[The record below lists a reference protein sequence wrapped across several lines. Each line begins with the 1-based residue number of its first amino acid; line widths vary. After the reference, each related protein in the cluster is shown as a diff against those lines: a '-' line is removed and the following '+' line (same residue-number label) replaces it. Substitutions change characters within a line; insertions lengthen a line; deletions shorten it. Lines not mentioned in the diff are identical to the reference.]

1 MSDKKKVPTKITDR
15 RMNTPTPPKNS
26 KNPEGPR
33 MSITPRSA
41 AAPVPQKL
49 SSEKQL
55 HHFEAGMKLFHAR
68 KFKDA
73 RESLLLA
80 VEGPERD
87 VAHRAQ
93 LHAKMCEQR
102 LQQPAVNLRT
112 AEEHYNYGVALL
124 NTRKTEEARSHL
136 NRALEMSPETDYI
149 HYALALAHALAGEQT
164 GAIEHLKRAI
174 ELEPKNRLMA
184 RQDTDF
190 GPIAGQPLFQ
200 ALLYPE
206 KKSW

>member
-1 MSDKKKVPTKITDR
+1 MSEKKKVPTKITDR
-15 RMNTPTPPKNS
+15 RMDTPTPSKNS

-33 MSITPRSA
+33 MAVAPRSGSA
-41 AAPVPQKL
+41 AAPQKL
-49 SSEKQL
+49 TSENQL
-55 HHFEAGMKLFHAR
+55 THFEAGMKLFHAR

-80 VEGPERD
+80 AEGPERD

-93 LHAKMCEQR
+93 LHANMCEQR
-102 LQQPAVNLRT
+102 LQQPSLNLRT

-124 NTRKTEEARSHL
+124 NTHKSEEARTHL
-136 NRALEMSPETDYI
+136 NRALEMSPESDYV
-149 HYALALAHALAGEQT
+149 HYALALACAMSGEPT
-164 GAIEHLKRAI
+164 GAIEHLRRAI

-190 GPIAGQPLFQ
+190 GPLTAQPTFQ

>member
-1 MSDKKKVPTKITDR
+1 MSDKKKVPPKITDR
-15 RMNTPTPPKNS
+15 RMNTPTPSKNS

-33 MSITPRSA
+33 VVAGSKPG
-41 AAPVPQKL
+41 AAPASQKL

-55 HHFEAGMKLFHAR
+55 QYFEAGIKLFHAR
-68 KFKDA
+68 KFKEA
-73 RESLLLA
+73 RESLVLA
-80 VEGPERD
+80 TEGPERD

-93 LHAKMCEQR
+93 LHTKMCDQR
-102 LQQPAVNLRT
+102 LQQPAVNLQT

-136 NRALEMSPETDYI
+136 IRALEMAPESDYI
-149 HYALALAHALAGEQT
+149 HYALALAHAISGEPS
-164 GAIEHLKRAI
+164 GAIEHLRRAI

-190 GPIAGQPLFQ
+190 GSLASQPTFQ

>member
-1 MSDKKKVPTKITDR
+1 MSEKKKVPAKIDDR
-15 RMNTPTPPKNS
+15 RMDTPIPPKNS

-33 MSITPRSA
+33 MAIAPRA
-41 AAPVPQKL
+41 AIAPQKVT
-49 SSEKQL
+49 SEKQL

-68 KFKDA
+68 KFKEA
-73 RESLLLA
+73 RETLLLA
-80 VEGPERD
+80 TEGTERD
-87 VAHRAQ
+87 VAHRAR
-93 LHAKMCEQR
+93 LHATMCEQR

-124 NTRKTEEARSHL
+124 NTRKTEDARSHL
-136 NRALEMSPETDYI
+136 NRALELAPESDYI
-149 HYALALAHALAGEQT
+149 HYALALAHAMAGELN
-164 GAIEHLKRAI
+164 GALEHLKRAI

-184 RQDTDF
+184 RQDADF
-190 GPIAGQPLFQ
+190 GPLTGQPMFQ

>member
-1 MSDKKKVPTKITDR
+1 MSEKKKVPTRITDR
-15 RMNTPTPPKNS
+15 RMDTPIPSKNS
-26 KNPEGPR
+26 KNPEGSRMAIAPR
-33 MSITPRSA
+33 TGA
-41 AAPVPQKL
+41 AAASQKPT
-49 SSEKQL
+49 SENQL
-55 HHFEAGMKLFHAR
+55 RHFEAGMKFFHAR
-68 KFKDA
+68 KFTEA

-80 VEGPERD
+80 AEGPERD
-87 VAHRAQ
+87 VGHRAQ
-93 LHAKMCEQR
+93 VHATMCEQR

-124 NTRKTEEARSHL
+124 NTRKTDDARTHL
-136 NRALEMSPETDYI
+136 NRALEMAPESDYI
-149 HYALALAHALAGEQT
+149 HYALALAHAMSGEPAG
-164 GAIEHLKRAI
+164 AVEHLKRAI

-190 GPIAGQPLFQ
+190 GPISGQPTFQ

>member
-1 MSDKKKVPTKITDR
+1 VSEKKKVPTKITDK
-15 RMNTPTPPKNS
+15 RMDTPIPSKNS

-33 MSITPRSA
+33 MASAPRGA
-41 AAPVPQKL
+41 VPLPQKV

-55 HHFEAGMKLFHAR
+55 QHFETGMRLFHAR
-68 KFKDA
+68 KFKEA
-73 RESLLLA
+73 REALLLA
-80 VEGPERD
+80 TEGTERD
-87 VAHRAQ
+87 VAHRAK
-93 LHAKMCEQR
+93 LHATMCEQR

-124 NTRKTEEARSHL
+124 NTRKTEEARTHL
-136 NRALEMSPETDYI
+136 NRALEMAPESDYI
-149 HYALALAHALAGEQT
+149 HYALALAHAIAGEAT
-164 GAIEHLKRAI
+164 GALEHLKRAI

-190 GPIAGQPLFQ
+190 GPLSGQPMFQ